1 MLRSRIAVALVI
13 ALVAAAAAPLPA
25 QTFPRATR
33 QAQAKLLAVL
43 KSAASRKA
51 KSDACR
57 QLAVI
62 ATRNAV
68 PVLAALLA
76 DEQLSHMARYA
87 LEPMPDASVGEALR
101 GALGKLKGRLLV
113 GVIGSLG
120 VRRDTK
126 AVPALARMLGSAD
139 ADVAQAAA
147 RAMGSIGTA
156 GAVKALQ
163 GALPGAADAQ
173 QLALCEGLFRA
184 AEALEAQGKRDE
196 AVAIYDHLRGLK
208 GPHQVRTGALRGA
221 ILARGKDGLPL
232 LRENLAAREYLLF
245 AAAVQT
251 TYEMPGVEVTQALAS
266 VLAKAPADN
275 QVLVMQ
281 ALGRRADGAA
291 LPALMGVCKA
301 GEKPVRL
308 AAIRTVGQIGEASA
322 AAGLI
327 ALMGEA
333 DSDIAAAARESLASL
348 TGPQVDVAIM
358 KMLASDDAARRG
370 AAMEL
375 IGRRRMTAAIP
386 DLLKAAAPTGRMA
399 AADAKVRAEA
409 MKHLGELAGPAELPA
424 LLGLLVRSETAQDLR
439 AAEGAVSAVCAK
451 ADPPQSCTKR
461 IIAVLPQAQPASK
474 AALVRVLGGLGGE
487 KALKAVRGCVGD
499 ANKDVHTTAIRTL
512 CAWKTPKVLPD
523 LLALARSAG
532 NPTDKTLG
540 LRGYLGW
547 AAKTKGGLPS
557 GKRLS
562 MCRIAAGL
570 AQKPAEKKLLL
581 SALGSIQSP
590 AAVAMVVP
598 YLDDAAIRNEACAAA
613 VAVAERLLKVGGR
626 SRDAAKLIEPL
637 KKVSAAATNADL
649 ARRAKAALKRAQ
661 SKAGKK

>member
-1 MLRSRIAVALVI
+1 MLRSRIAVALVVAI
-13 ALVAAAAAPLPA
+13 VAAVAAPLPA
-25 QTFPRATR
+25 QTFPAATKG
-33 QAQAKLLAVL
+33 AEAKLLAVL
-43 KSAASRKA
+43 KSNASRKDKA
-51 KSDACR
+51 DACR
-57 QLAVI
+57 HLAVI
-62 ATRNAV
+62 ATRDAV

-76 DEQLSHMARYA
+76 DEQLSQMARYA
-87 LEPMPDASVGEALR
+87 LEPMPYASVGEALR
-101 GALGKLKGRLLV
+101 GALGKLKGRPLV

-163 GALPGAADAQ
+163 GALPGATDAQ

-196 AVAIYDHLRGLK
+196 AVAIYDRLRALK

-281 ALGRRADGAA
+281 ALGRRGDGAA

-322 AAGLI
+322 ADGLI

-333 DSDIAAAARESLASL
+333 DSDIAAAAKESLASL
-348 TGPQVDVAIM
+348 PGPQVDAAVM
-358 KMLASDDAARRG
+358 KMLGSDDAARR
-370 AAMEL
+370 AAAVEL
-375 IGRRRMTAAIP
+375 IGRRRMTAVIP
-386 DLLKAAAPTGRMA
+386 DLLKAAAG
-399 AADAKVRAEA
+399 ADAKVRAKA

-424 LLGLLVRSETAQDLR
+424 LLGLLVRAETEPDLR
-439 AAEGAVSAVCAK
+439 AAEGAVGAVCAK
-451 ADPPQSCTKR
+451 ADPPQSCTGR
-461 IIAVLPQAQPASK
+461 IIALLPQAQPASK

-487 KALKAVRGCVGD
+487 KALKAIRGCVGD
-499 ANKDVHTTAIRTL
+499 ANEDVHITAIRTL
-512 CAWKTPKVLPD
+512 CAWKTPEVLPD
-523 LLALARSAG
+523 LLALAGSAAS
-532 NPTDKTLG
+532 PTDKTLG

-547 AAKTKGGLPS
+547 AAKTKGGLPP
-557 GKRLS
+557 GERLS
-562 MCRIAAGL
+562 MCRTAAGL
-570 AQKPAEKKLLL
+570 AKKPAEKKLLL
-581 SALGSIQSP
+581 SALGSIQLP
-590 AAVAMVVP
+590 DAVAMVVP
-598 YLDDAAIRNEACAAA
+598 YLADAATRNEACAAA
-613 VAVAERLLKVGGR
+613 VSVAERLLKVGGR
-626 SRDAAKLIEPL
+626 SQVAAKLVEPL
-637 KKVSAAATNADL
+637 KKVSAAATDADL

>member
-1 MLRSRIAVALVI
+1 MLRSRIAVALVV

-25 QTFPRATR
+25 QTFPLATKE
-33 QAQAKLLAVL
+33 AEAKLLAVL
-43 KSAASRKA
+43 KSDASRKA
-51 KSDACR
+51 KADACR
-57 QLAVI
+57 HLAVI
-62 ATRNAV
+62 ATKDAV

-87 LEPMPDASVGEALR
+87 LEPMPDASVGEAMR

-120 VRRDTK
+120 RRQDEK
-126 AVPALARMLGSAD
+126 SVPLLVPMLGSAD

-147 RAMGSIGTA
+147 RALGSIGTA

-163 GALPGAADAQ
+163 GARPGAGDAK
-173 QLALCEGLFRA
+173 QLHLCEGLFRA
-184 AEALEAQGKRDE
+184 AEALTREGKRDE
-196 AVAIYDHLRGLK
+196 AVAIYDRLRALK

-232 LRENLAAREYLLF
+232 LRENLAARDYLLF
-245 AAAVQT
+245 AAAVRT
-251 TYEMPGVEVTQALAS
+251 TYEMPGAEVTRALAS
-266 VLAKAPADN
+266 VLGKAPADN

-291 LPALMGVCKA
+291 LPALMVASKV

-308 AAIRTVGQIGEASA
+308 AAIRTVGQICEASA

-348 TGPQVDVAIM
+348 PGTQVDAAVM
-358 KMLASDDAARRG
+358 KMLGSDDAARRG

-386 DLLKAAAPTGRMA
+386 ALLKAAGD
-399 AADAKVRAEA
+399 ADAKVRAEA
-409 MKHLGELAGPAELPA
+409 VKHLGELAGPAELPA
-424 LLGLLVRSETAQDLR
+424 LLGLLVRAETAQDLR
-439 AAEGAVSAVCAK
+439 AAEGAVGAVCAK
-451 ADPPQSCTKR
+451 AGPSQPCTGR
-461 IIAVLPQAQPASK
+461 LIALLPRAKPASK
-474 AALVRVLGGLGGE
+474 AALVRVLGGVGGE
-487 KALKAVRGCVGD
+487 KALKAVRGCVRD
-499 ANKDVHTTAIRTL
+499 ADKDVHATAIRTL

-523 LLALARSAG
+523 LLALARSAR

-547 AAKTKGGLPS
+547 AAKVKGGLPP
-557 GKRLS
+557 GERLS
-562 MCRIAAGL
+562 MCRTAAGL

-581 SALGSIQSP
+581 SVLGSIRSP
-590 AAVAMVVP
+590 DAVAMVVP
-598 YLDDAAIRNEACAAA
+598 YLADAATRNEACAAA
-613 VAVAERLLKVGGR
+613 VSVAERLLKVGGR
-626 SRDAAKLIEPL
+626 SQVAAKLVEPL
-637 KKVSAAATNADL
+637 KKVAAAATNADL

-661 SKAGKK
+661 SKGGKK